1 MKDNAHKGC
10 GFWAWAIEHW
20 ALIILPYASSKGG
33 GFPTTHKGKR
43 FAAAFYE
50 VRRTKLDTA
59 PAN

>member
-1 MKDNAHKGC
+1 MGNR
-10 GFWAWAIEHW
+10 
-20 ALIILPYASSKGG
+20 ALGISNSSLCLKQVG

-43 FAAAFYE
+43 FVAAFYE